1 MSVDDL
7 LTLAHDAT
15 SSRVLDALM
24 EAPTVPKMVKRKLIL
39 SFVGHFH
46 LLVDD
51 RIGSRVGDR
60 LWAAADP
67 YLKVR
72 PIS

>member
-1 MSVDDL
+1 
-7 LTLAHDAT
+7 
-15 SSRVLDALM
+15 
-24 EAPTVPKMVKRKLIL
+24 MVKRKLIL

-72 PIS
+72 LRSFCSFVLMVRMG